1 MLVES
6 IEECVR
12 SHFLPGTRNFLCR
25 QCRHSFPEPGS
36 SIGSFHSALRLSF
49 SRRASCALTRHCV
62 LFLPIKEIIA
72 GCSQAPPRQ

>member
-12 SHFLPGTRNFLCR
+12 SHFLPGTRNFLA
-25 QCRHSFPEPGS
+25 QAGRHSFPEPGS
-36 SIGSFHSALRLSF
+36 SIGSFHS
-49 SRRASCALTRHCV
+49 V
-62 LFLPIKEIIA
+62 A